1 MLTFKKLTLH
11 NFGSY
16 HHVELDLQ
24 TRGFCLV
31 TGQNNYIKDNALSN
45 GSGKSFLWSALCF
58 ALTGE
63 TISGL
68 KNNLKN
74 ILIDENKCYTEVE
87 FIFNKDLYKIQR
99 IIAPRSD
106 MKIWKN
112 SVDISGKGKT
122 ESVKKLDDTLP
133 ILTKDL
139 IASTILIGQGM
150 PHKFSSFTPAG
161 RKTLLEQLTNS
172 DFMITDVKNK
182 ITSRIKFLKDYQ
194 TDQEK
199 SLIANQVSLRNCEA
213 QLSSASTEL
222 AKIVIPDFDVEI
234 SALET
239 ELGQLAVQRQELNKE
254 LDILEAEAES
264 NNLLSSQINN
274 VKNDAFNQMLSLFNE
289 RYLAVT
295 TTKNEVALNIKTLSK
310 QITDIKQNT
319 GICPLCGQAKPNHV
333 HIDTAMLEAEL
344 AQAQEQQQ
352 QLTGQILE
360 LEQKKRDYEIAINN
374 QFASQLAELETKIKA
389 NISTNSTLR
398 AQLAKLNTQE
408 TTAVTRL
415 EKLKA
420 DRASIYN
427 TKKYYENLIAK
438 LSVEKNNYVNAIT
451 LVESNIEEVKEHIKA
466 QEDLK
471 KLAEGGFRG
480 FLLQF
485 AIDHLN
491 KKAQEYSEIVFGHRD
506 IQIYLD
512 GKVKDKLEILYQ
524 NKIFDGLSGGEKQRV
539 DLIIQFAIR
548 DLLMAHR
555 SFSCNLIVLDEITDF
570 LDKKSCAA
578 VMKLLEKEL
587 NTIESV
593 FIISHHAETLD
604 LPIDSEIHIIK
615 NEQGIS
621 EVM

>member
-16 HHVELDLQ
+16 HHVEIDLQ

-31 TGQNNYIKDNALSN
+31 TGQNNYVKDNALSN

-87 FIFNKDLYKIQR
+87 FIFNGDSYKIQR
-99 IIAPRSD
+99 IIAPKSD
-106 MKIWKN
+106 MKLWKN
-112 SVDISGKGKT
+112 DVDISGKGIT
-122 ESVKKLDDTLP
+122 ESKNKLDGTLP

-172 DFMITDVKNK
+172 DFMIADVKNK
-182 ITSRIKFLKDYQ
+182 ISARLKFLTDYQ
-194 TDQEK
+194 TAQEK

-222 AKIVIPDFDVEI
+222 SKIVIPNFEVEI
-234 SALET
+234 AALET
-239 ELGQLAVQRQELNKE
+239 ELGQISLKRQELNTA
-254 LDILEAEAES
+254 LDALEIEAD
-264 NNLLSSQINN
+264 NNNTLSGQINTA
-274 VKNDAFNQMLSLFNE
+274 KNESFNIMLSAFNE
-289 RYLAVT
+289 KYLAINNA
-295 TTKNEVALNIKTLSK
+295 KNEANLSIKNLTK
-310 QITDIKQNT
+310 QIADIKQNT
-319 GICPLCGQAKPNHV
+319 GICPLCGQKKPDHV
-333 HIDTAMLEAEL
+333 HIDTADLEAEL
-344 AQAQEQQQ
+344 AQAQENQKLLTT
-352 QLTGQILE
+352 QLAE
-360 LEQKKRDYEIAINN
+360 LTQKKQQYEADINN
-374 QFASQLAELETKIKA
+374 QFADQLAELEAKIKA
-389 NISTNSTLR
+389 NIAANSNLR
-398 AQLAKLNTQE
+398 SQLAKLNSQE
-408 TTAVTRL
+408 TLAATRL

-427 TKKYYENLIAK
+427 TKKYYENLIVK
-438 LSVEKNNYVNAIT
+438 LEAEKVEYTNAIT
-451 LVESNIEEVKEHIKA
+451 LVEGNIEELTDHIKA
-466 QEDLK
+466 QQKLK
-471 KLAEGGFRG
+471 SLAEGGFRG

-491 KKAQEYSEIVFGHRD
+491 RKAQEYSEIVFGHKD
-506 IQIYLD
+506 IQIYIDGSKLD
-512 GKVKDKLEILYQ
+512 ILYQ

-621 EVM
+621 EVI